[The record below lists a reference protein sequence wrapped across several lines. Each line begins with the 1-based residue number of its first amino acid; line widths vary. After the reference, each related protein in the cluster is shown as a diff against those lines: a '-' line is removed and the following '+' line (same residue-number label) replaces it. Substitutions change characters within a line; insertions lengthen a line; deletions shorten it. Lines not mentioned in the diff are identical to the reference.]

1 MANGKREEEEG
12 QGKNTGSRAQEVRG
26 WAKLGLEDG
35 SFMNRDNRVNEIVA
49 PCAPDFEFV
58 AFDLETTGL
67 EAQQDRVVEIGA
79 VRFSRS
85 GQVTGQFEQLVNPGR
100 PMPPAAQ
107 AIHGISDADLAAAP
121 PAREVLPRF
130 LDFLG
135 NARSTGLV
143 AHNASFD
150 AAFLGSELRRAGYA
164 HPEHRVFDTL
174 ALARCRRPELPSHR
188 LDCLVTAFGLQSAP
202 SHRALADA
210 CCVKDLWIELHG
222 PATPDQ
228 MLVSY
233 PIHDPQEASPPPHGW
248 EMLDQAIASGRSV
261 RITYDGGTR
270 GISPRSITP
279 LRFQQKG
286 GVAYLVA
293 CCHLDS
299 LEKSFR
305 LDRIRQCEIL
315 AVAELTDRHV
325 DPGTLNR

>member
-1 MANGKREEEEG
+1 
-12 QGKNTGSRAQEVRG
+12 
-26 WAKLGLEDG
+26 
-35 SFMNRDNRVNEIVA
+35 MNRFNRDSEHVA
-49 PCAPDFEFV
+49 PSDTDFEYV

-67 EAQQDRVVEIGA
+67 EAQRDRVVEIGA
-79 VRFSRS
+79 VRFRRS

-130 LDFLG
+130 LAFLG
-135 NARSTGLV
+135 DARTTGLV

-150 AAFLGSELRRAGYA
+150 AGFLGAELRREGYS

-174 ALARCRRPELPSHR
+174 ALARLRRPELLSHR
-188 LDCLVTAFGLQSAP
+188 LDCLVTALGLQSGP

-210 CCVKDLWIELHG
+210 YCVMDLWIGLHG
-222 PATPDQ
+222 PATPGEL
-228 MLVSY
+228 LVSY

-248 EMLDQAIASGRSV
+248 DLLDQAIASGRSV

-279 LRFQQKG
+279 RRFQQKG

-293 CCHLDS
+293 YCHLDF